1 VRDYIEEK
9 IKNTTKH
16 FKFGNVTVLQ
26 VDDGDNVSDY
36 SPIFKRLEKE
46 FPPHYFKDLE
56 GVEIAHRKEFD
67 DRNISALYRDNW
79 LLISNKQDGMKDLLD
94 DLIHEMAHHIEVS
107 HNDMIYSDGSIKKE
121 FLEKR
126 KRLNFELKSEGY
138 WTDEYNFSDI
148 QYNKDFDDFLYKRV
162 GSNML
167 KMVTASDFIRPYASV
182 SLREYFATGFEAYYL
197 GKKDLLFKLC
207 PVLYKK
213 INELHNL

>member
-26 VDDGDNVSDY
+26 VNNDDSTNF

-46 FPPHYFKDLE
+46 FPPHYFKD
-56 GVEIAHRKEFD
+56 RKEFD
-67 DRNISALYRDNW
+67 DRNISAMYKDNW
-79 LLISNKQDGMKDLLD
+79 LFISNKQDGMRDLLD

-107 HNDMIYSDGSIKKE
+107 HNDMIYYDGSIKKE

-126 KRLNFELKSEGY
+126 KRLDFELRAEGY
-138 WTDEYNFSDI
+138 WTDDYDFSNV
-148 QYNKDFDDFLYKRV
+148 QYNKDFDDFLYNRI

-167 KMVTASDFIRPYASV
+167 KMVTASDFVRPYSSV

-213 INELHNL
+213 IDELHNL